1 MNGCFSAGAVP
12 HTKWVFDW
20 VRDERLFACPT
31 KKREGGEGGG
41 VMGGQRGREQKKMA
55 KRISGYWIFM
65 MRYRLRLDYRKY

>member
-20 VRDERLFACPT
+20 GRDERLFACPT
-31 KKREGGEGGG
+31 KKGEGGE
-41 VMGGQRGREQKKMA
+41 VVGGQRGGRGEQKKMA